1 MKVILIE
8 RVSTLGNVG
17 EIVNVSAGYAR
28 NFLFPKRLAKLADL
42 ANTKILTHQKN
53 ILAKKIEAE
62 KKEFVELKKKVD
74 VVSIELTKRV
84 GANGKL
90 FGTVTTTE
98 LAKELEK
105 LGLNIDRRQI
115 VIENQI
121 KGLGVYDVK
130 VKLFT
135 AVEASFKVKVV
146 QDQKQVEELK
156 VAQAEAKKSKELR
169 AQQEAKAAEAETAEA
184 KEAAL
189 LANSLKDEDISAKN
203 TKKTGSIFT
212 ISI

>member
-28 NFLFPKRLAKLADL
+28 NFLFPKKLAKLADV
-42 ANTKILTHQKN
+42 ANTKILVHQQN
-53 ILAKKIEAE
+53 ILAKKVEAE
-62 KKEFVELKKKVD
+62 KKVAMDVKKKVD
-74 VVSIELTKRV
+74 AVTIELVKRV

-105 LGLNIDRRQI
+105 QGISLDRRQI
-115 VIENQI
+115 IIENQI
-121 KGLGVYDVK
+121 KGLGKYDVK
-130 VKLFT
+130 AKIFT
-135 AVEASFKVKVV
+135 GVEATFKVGVS
-146 QDQKQVEELK
+146 QDQKQIEELK

-169 AQQEAKAAEAETAEA
+169 EQQAAKAAEAETAEA

-189 LANSLKDEDISAKN
+189 LANSIKDEDLAAKN
-203 TKKTGSIFT
+203 NAKKTT
-212 ISI
+212 ANKKK

>member
-74 VVSIELTKRV
+74 VVSLELTKRV

-135 AVEASFKVKVV
+135 GVEANFKVKVV

-203 TKKTGSIFT
+203 TKKTGAKS
-212 ISI
+212 SKK

>member
-135 AVEASFKVKVV
+135 GVDASFKVKVV

-203 TKKTGSIFT
+203 TKKTGAKTSKK
-212 ISI
+212 

>member
-203 TKKTGSIFT
+203 TKKTGAKTSKK
-212 ISI
+212 

>member
-105 LGLNIDRRQI
+105 LGLSIDRRQI

-135 AVEASFKVKVV
+135 GVEANFKVKVV

-156 VAQAEAKKSKELR
+156 IAQAEAKKSKELR

-203 TKKTGSIFT
+203 TKKTGAKTSKK
-212 ISI
+212 

>member
-74 VVSIELTKRV
+74 VVSLELTKRV

-98 LAKELEK
+98 LAKELDK

-135 AVEASFKVKVV
+135 GVDANFKVKVV

-203 TKKTGSIFT
+203 TKKTGAKTSKK
-212 ISI
+212 

>member
-8 RVSTLGNVG
+8 RVLTLGNVG
-17 EIVNVSAGYAR
+17 EIVNVTAGYAR
-28 NFLFPKRLAKLADL
+28 NFLFPKRLAKLADV

-62 KKEFVELKKKVD
+62 KKEFMDLKKKVD
-74 VVSIELTKRV
+74 VVALELVRRV

-98 LAKELEK
+98 LARELEK
-105 LGLNIDRRQI
+105 LGLQIDRRQI
-115 VIENQI
+115 VIENQV
-121 KGLGVYDVK
+121 KGLGAYEIK
-130 VKLFT
+130 VKLFQG
-135 AVEASFKVKVV
+135 VEGSFKINVV

-189 LANSLKDEDISAKN
+189 LANSVKDEDISAKN
-203 TKKTGSIFT
+203 KKGAKTSKK
-212 ISI
+212 